1 MPGDHSSGRRHP
13 LDQLARSHER
23 LREQLAELEALG
35 QAPELDRDALDDL
48 VAWFEGPCARHEAD
62 EEESLFPRLRRAD
75 VDDNMRAL
83 LGRLAREHRAHTQL
97 HSRLAGVRTTADLVG
112 VAAAMADAYRE
123 HMALE
128 ERDLF
133 PAARAKLGAVD
144 LEAISAEMDARRGR
158 PPRTS

>member
-23 LREQLAELEALG
+23 LREQLAELVALG
-35 QAPELDRDALDDL
+35 QAAELDRDALDDL
-48 VAWFEGPCARHEAD
+48 AAWFEGPGARHEAD
-62 EEESLFPRLRRAD
+62 EEESLFPRLRRCD
-75 VDDNMRAL
+75 VDDTTRAL
-83 LGRLAREHRAHTQL
+83 LDRLAEEHRAHTQL

-112 VAAAMADAYRE
+112 VVAAMEDAYRE
-123 HMALE
+123 HLALE

-133 PAARAKLGAVD
+133 PVARAKLRPVD

-158 PPRTS
+158 APRSS